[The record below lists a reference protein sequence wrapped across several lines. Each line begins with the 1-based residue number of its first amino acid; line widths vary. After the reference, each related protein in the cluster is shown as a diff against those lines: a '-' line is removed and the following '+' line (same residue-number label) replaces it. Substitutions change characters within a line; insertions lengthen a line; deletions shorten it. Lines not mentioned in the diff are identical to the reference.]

1 MYNCK
6 ADNSKADRSEA
17 RELRFPSVELQASYR
32 THTNIG
38 MKVNDESASII
49 SLVTFAI
56 QTPSTNNETFLGIEK
71 QNCGE

>member
-1 MYNCK
+1 MYKCK

-38 MKVNDESASII
+38 MKVNDESASI
-49 SLVTFAI
+49 SLVTF
-56 QTPSTNNETFLGIEK
+56 TF
-71 QNCGE
+71 